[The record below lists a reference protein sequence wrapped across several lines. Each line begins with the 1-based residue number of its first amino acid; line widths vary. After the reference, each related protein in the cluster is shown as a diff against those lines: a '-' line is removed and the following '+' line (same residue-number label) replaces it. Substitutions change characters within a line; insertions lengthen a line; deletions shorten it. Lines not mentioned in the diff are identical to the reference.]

1 MHPTLPV
8 TTLPRELRPYLDL
21 LNQVFEIDKKTSAL
35 TESNSIQRN
44 VRNMRT
50 WFERDIMSAQG
61 QDGHQVVYSLTFH
74 NPIGEPY
81 NETRTDCDASIA
93 GSSTERLVITEVMKP
108 IVWLSVG
115 GAPKHI
121 VQQAVVVVESSQISV
136 QKVETQAVAAGTSI
150 VFDGPGSANDA
161 PELVEPEGSNS
172 SATDAPT
179 VTDAP
184 TAADS
189 TQPTA

>member
-21 LNQVFEIDKKTSAL
+21 LNQVFEIDKKASTL

-44 VRNMRT
+44 VRNIRT
-50 WFERDIMSAQG
+50 WFERDIPVTQG
-61 QDGHQVVYSLTFH
+61 GQPVLCSLTFH
-74 NPIGEPY
+74 NPIGENY

-93 GSSTERLVITEVMKP
+93 GSSTEQLVITEVMKP

-121 VQQAVVVVESSQISV
+121 VQQAVVVVESSQPTTPD
-136 QKVETQAVAAGTSI
+136 VETQAVAVGASV
-150 VFDGPGSANDA
+150 VFNGSGLVKTAPEPAKPADPTGLAADA
-161 PELVEPEGSNS
+161 PL
-172 SATDAPT
+172 ATDAPST
-179 VTDAP
+179 TH
-184 TAADS
+184 S
-189 TQPTA
+189 TQPLA